1 MPLQTDFCQ
10 VILLLRLRVFLN
22 PIAANLCTL
31 ITMKR
36 EALPVLLLCLCASVF
51 GQDSLKTTH
60 LEAVVVTGQFE
71 PQSARKSVYQV
82 RTIPLEKLEARGAVR
97 LQDVLNTE
105 LNIRFSQDMALGGSN
120 LTMQGLSGQN
130 VKVLIDGVP
139 LVGRQGTSN
148 EININQINVN
158 AIERI
163 EIIEGPMS
171 VVYGA
176 DALAGVI
183 NVITKKSVD
192 KKMEASVKLHEETVG
207 TEYGVGAGIHN
218 QALGIGYSSGHF
230 RYRADFNHNYFGG
243 WQGNATGR
251 DKQWHPKDQFMA
263 SGLAGYERGAASV
276 YYRLDYLFED
286 IYNPGA
292 FQGGEA
298 LDQHYYT
305 NRLMHQLQGG
315 YSLSSKLQGNTA
327 FSFTDYQRE
336 TQSTIVNETTGESY
350 LATGAGL
357 QDVTA
362 FDGLTLRSTLQYKA
376 GEKLSIQPGI
386 DFNFES
392 GSGGRIKAGT
402 QHIGDYALF
411 ASAEWRV
418 HPAIQV
424 RPGVRVVYNTV
435 YAAPPVIPS
444 LNTKIVLGSQH
455 DLRLSYGRG
464 FRAPSLRELY
474 FDFFD
479 ASHAIEGN
487 TNLKAELSHSISGSW
502 NYRFSQMHGLSGT
515 ATVSVFYNT
524 IENMIGYGQKPGNN
538 LVTTYLNIARYKT
551 TGITVGSSLKRKALE
566 VAGGFG
572 YTGRYNQLS
581 ESFEEVDGFAWSTEV
596 TASVTYRITRVG
608 LDFFLSCKYTG
619 KTPFYEIVNEN
630 GNQVPRLAEQDAFS
644 WADLSAVKQL
654 GKHISFTTGIRNL
667 FDVTAVNNN
676 SVASGVHSGGSTRPV
691 GYGRSYFF
699 SINYSLTKNK

>member
-1 MPLQTDFCQ
+1 
-10 VILLLRLRVFLN
+10 
-22 PIAANLCTL
+22 
-31 ITMKR
+31 MKKK
-36 EALPVLLLCLCASVF
+36 VLLALLVGLYTGVS
-51 GQDSLKTTH
+51 GQDSLKTTQ
-60 LEAVVVTGQFE
+60 LDEIVITGQFE

-171 VVYGA
+171 VIYGA

-192 KKMEASVKLHEETVG
+192 KKVEASVKLQEETVG
-207 TEYGVGAGIHN
+207 KEYGVGKGIHN

-251 DKQWHPKDQFMA
+251 DKQWHPKNQLMA
-263 SGLAGYERGAASV
+263 SGLAGFERDAVSV

-286 IYNPGA
+286 IYNPGE

-305 NRLMHQLQGG
+305 NRLMHQLQGA
-315 YSLSSKLQGNTA
+315 YSFSPKVQGNA
-327 FSFTDYQRE
+327 VLSFTGYQRE
-336 TQSTIVNETTGESY
+336 TQSTIVNEATGESY
-350 LATGAGL
+350 LASGDGL
-357 QDVTA
+357 QDVTD
-362 FDGLTLRSTLQYKA
+362 FDGLTFRSTLQYKYSD
-376 GEKLSIQPGI
+376 KFSVQPGI

-402 QHIGDYALF
+402 QQIGDYAF
-411 ASAEWRV
+411 FTSVEWRA
-418 HPAIQV
+418 HPAILV
-424 RPGVRVVYNTV
+424 RPGVRLLYNTV
-435 YAAPPVIPS
+435 YAAPPVMPS
-444 LNTKIVLGSQH
+444 VNTKIILGPQQ

-487 TNLKAELSHSISGSW
+487 TDLKAELSHSISGSW
-502 NYRFSQMHGLSGT
+502 NYRFPEKQGVLLT
-515 ATVSVFYNT
+515 ATVGGFYNT
-524 IENMIGYGQKPGNN
+524 VVNMIGYGQKPGNN
-538 LVTTYLNIARYKT
+538 LITTYLNIDRYKT
-551 TGITVGSSLKRKALE
+551 TGLTVGSSFKQEQLE
-566 VAGGFG
+566 LTAGFG

-581 ESFEEVDGFAWSTEV
+581 ESYTEVDGFAWSPEV
-596 TASVTYRITRVG
+596 SASATYRFIKAG
-608 LDFFLSCKYTG
+608 LDVFLSYKFTG

-630 GNQVPRLAEQDAFS
+630 GSQVPRLVKQDAFS
-644 WADLSAVKQL
+644 WADLSAVKQF
-654 GKHISFTTGIRNL
+654 GKHFSLTTGIRNL
-667 FDVTAVNNN
+667 FDVTAVNNT
-676 SVASGVHSGGSTRPV
+676 SVSSGIHSGGGSRPI
-691 GYGRSYFF
+691 GYGRSYFL
-699 SINYSLTKNK
+699 SIQYSLSK

>member
-1 MPLQTDFCQ
+1 MEKG
-10 VILLLRLRVFLN
+10 V
-22 PIAANLCTL
+22 
-31 ITMKR
+31 
-36 EALPVLLLCLCASVF
+36 LPVLLMLLCTGVF
-51 GQDSLKTTH
+51 SQDSLKTTQ
-60 LEAVVVTGQFE
+60 LEEVVVTGQFE

-82 RTIPLEKLEARGAVR
+82 RTIPMEMLEARGAVR

-183 NVITKKSVD
+183 NIITKKSVD
-192 KKMEASVKLHEETVG
+192 KKLEASLKLHEESVG

-243 WQGNATGR
+243 WQGSAAGR
-251 DKQWHPKDQFMA
+251 DKQWHPKKQFMA
-263 SGLAGYERGAASV
+263 AGLAGFERGSTNV

-286 IYNPGA
+286 IYNPGV

-315 YSLSSKLQGNTA
+315 YSLSPKLQGNTA
-327 FSFTDYQRE
+327 FSFTGYQRE
-336 TQSTIVNETTGESY
+336 TQSTIVNETTGQRF

-357 QDVTA
+357 QDETT
-362 FDGLTLRSTLQYKA
+362 FDGLTLRSTLQYRVN
-376 GEKLSIQPGI
+376 EKLSVQPGI

-392 GSGGRIKAGT
+392 GSGGRIKEGT

-411 ASAEWRV
+411 ASAEWRI
-418 HPAIQV
+418 HPAIQI
-424 RPGVRVVYNTV
+424 RPGLRLVYNTV

-444 LNTKIVLGSQH
+444 LNTRITINPKQ

-487 TNLKAELSHSISGSW
+487 TDLKAELSHSISGSW
-502 NYRFSQMHGLSGT
+502 NFRFSEKNGLVIT
-515 ATVSVFYNT
+515 ATVGGFYNT

-538 LVTTYLNIARYKT
+538 LVTTYLNVERYKT
-551 TGITVGSSLKRKALE
+551 TGITVGSTIKHKAVE
-566 VAGGFG
+566 AAGGLG

-581 ESFEEVDGFAWSTEV
+581 ESFEQVNGFAWSPEA
-596 TASVTYRITRVG
+596 TASVTYRFIRAG
-608 LDFFLSCKYTG
+608 LDVFLNYKFTG
-619 KTPFYEIVNEN
+619 KTPFYEIVTEN

-667 FDVTAVNNN
+667 FDVTAVNNT
-676 SVASGVHSGGSTRPV
+676 SVASGVHSGGGTRPI

-699 SINYSLTKNK
+699 SINYSLTK